1 MVLPR
6 RLPMKTCAA
15 CDYENDDDA
24 DFCARCGAH
33 LADKTVK
40 PQVHEEDKDC
50 YGSEDDD
57 CFGLPYGGAI
67 CGLILGVFIIL
78 WAVGAFLGWSIW
90 DYFWPIIL
98 VTFGVLIVAGA
109 IYSMRKRQ

>member
-1 MVLPR
+1 
-6 RLPMKTCAA
+6 MKTCEA
-15 CDYENDDDA
+15 CSYENDDDA

-33 LADKTVK
+33 LADKAVK

-67 CGLILGVFIIL
+67 CGLIIGVFIIL
-78 WAVGAFLGWSIW
+78 WAVGALLGWSIW

-109 IYSMRKRQ
+109 IYSMRKRGQ